1 MMLKRTLACLFI
13 VAAFPL
19 LASPSH
25 NNFANS
31 VPFASIAFAGH
42 SLMGGYACACGC
54 PGCICDTG
62 EISVECGQENMAISD
77 KTNQIDS
84 PVGADTASGFDFGSS
99 ALMIALAFF
108 VWARFLR
115 A

>member
-1 MMLKRTLACLFI
+1 LFI

-19 LASPSH
+19 LALHSH
-25 NNFANS
+25 NNSA
-31 VPFASIAFAGH
+31 PFASVAFAGH
-42 SLMGGYACACGC
+42 TIVSGYACACGTPDC
-54 PGCICDTG
+54 TEDYPG
-62 EISVECGQENMAISD
+62 ECGQSNMAVSD

-84 PVGADTASGFDFGSS
+84 PVGAASASGFDFGSS
-99 ALMIALAFF
+99 ALMIALVFF